1 MAMIAG
7 LSLGTI
13 FVVCAGGVLFSALLG
28 RKHIP
33 AVLAVAGAFSAILMA
48 LTSATVLLARQ
59 PFEVGLW
66 TLDGFGRFTIH
77 LDPLSSIFLFVSGV
91 VYFSISL
98 FVGSFLRNQVDDPHP
113 TLRFSILYFALMAA
127 VVLILVAGDTVL
139 FLISWECMS
148 ILCFLLINYDPR
160 GQSDKSAGYI
170 MLAMSE
176 AGFLAVAVAFLLLAR
191 SAADLSFASLRS
203 ASGSL
208 SPQALWLTFLL
219 GFFGFGV
226 KAGLVPVNFWLP
238 RSYTAAPPVFVPVF
252 AGITLNLGFYGIL
265 RLNADLMHAGFGTG
279 LLALITGSVTALVGI
294 LYATTDGDMK
304 TMLAHSSIENAGII
318 VAAVGAFLVF
328 RALGQPVAA
337 ALAIS
342 AALYHMANHSV
353 YKTLLFEG
361 AGHVEAATDTRDMD
375 RLGGLARVLPGLS
388 AIFLVGCLAISAVPP
403 FNGFV
408 SEWMTLQALLRS
420 AILASTSVRIVFA
433 LCGAALALTAAL
445 AVTCFVKVYAMNFL
459 GIRRGT
465 WEPQARTQAMS
476 KFPLAILAVVCLLL
490 GILPTYVLPIL
501 NQSVEPLAGASIT
514 TALVQP
520 FFSATPQNAQ
530 LPAAFLQ
537 DFHNLGAQTGKGFV
551 PGRGLVVLL
560 RGLEANPV
568 VFAMS
573 PSYSVVALTL
583 LLVVTWFV
591 VTRLTKRRTLARR
604 PLWAGGIPRL
614 LPSMTY
620 TGTGFSNPVRVV
632 FQAIFRPNITED
644 TRQTVAVH
652 FRTAIHRQ
660 REETH
665 VVDRLLLKPIGAAV
679 QWIAAFLAGMHH
691 GRLNAYIAYVLAFLL
706 LVLFFYRGG

>member
-1 MAMIAG
+1 MATTGPFLVA
-7 LSLGTI
+7 I
-13 FVVCAGGVLFSALLG
+13 FVVCAAGVFFSALLG
-28 RKHIP
+28 RKRVRF
-33 AVLAVAGAFSAILMA
+33 VLAVAGALSAILMV
-48 LTSATVLLARQ
+48 LTSASVLVMGQ
-59 PFEVGLW
+59 PFEAALW

-77 LDPLSSIFLFVSGV
+77 LDSLSSVFLLITGV

-98 FVGSFLRNQVDDPHP
+98 FVGSFLRSQAGEAHPH
-113 TLRFSILYFALMAA
+113 LYFSALYFALMAS
-127 VVLILVAGDTVL
+127 VVLILVAGDIVL
-139 FLISWECMS
+139 FLMSWECMS

-176 AGFLAVAVAFLLLAR
+176 AGFLAVAVAFLFLAR
-191 SAADLSFASLRS
+191 SATDFSFAALRA
-203 ASGSL
+203 ASETL
-208 SPQALWLTFLL
+208 PPQTLWLPFLL

-238 RSYTAAPPVFVPVF
+238 RSYTAAPPVFIPAF

-265 RLNADLMHAGFGTG
+265 RLNTDLIHAGYGMG
-279 LLALITGSVTALVGI
+279 LVALITGSVTALVGI

-304 TMLAHSSIENAGII
+304 TMLAHSSIENAGIV
-318 VAAVGAFLVF
+318 VAALGAFLVF
-328 RALGQPVAA
+328 RAFGQPVPA
-337 ALAIS
+337 ALALS
-342 AALYHMANHSV
+342 AALYHMVNHSI

-361 AGHVEAATDTRDMD
+361 AGHVEAATGTRDMD
-375 RLGGLARVLPGLS
+375 QLGGLARLLPGLS

-408 SEWMTLQALLRS
+408 SEWMALQALLRS
-420 AILASTSVRIVFA
+420 AVLASTSVRIVFA

-445 AVTCFVKVYAMNFL
+445 AVTCFVKTYAMNFL

-465 WEPQARTQAMS
+465 WELRGGIEAMS
-476 KFPLAILAVVCLLL
+476 KFPLGYLAVVCLLL

-501 NQSVEPLAGASIT
+501 NQSVESLAGASVA

-520 FFSATPQNAQ
+520 FFTATPENAQ

-537 DFHNLGAQTGKGFV
+537 DFHNLGAQTGRGLI

-560 RGLEANPV
+560 RGGEANPV

-573 PSYSVVALTL
+573 PSYSIIA
-583 LLVVTWFV
+583 LVVLFAVAWFGV
-591 VTRLTKRRTLARR
+591 RRLTRHRALSRR
-604 PLWAGGIPRL
+604 PVWAGGIPRL
-614 LPSMTY
+614 LPLFTY

-632 FQAIFRPNITED
+632 FQAIFRPNIIED

-665 VVDRLLLKPIGAAV
+665 VVDRLLLKPVGTAV
-679 QWIAAFLAGMHH
+679 QRVAAFLAGMHH
-691 GRLNAYIAYVLAFLL
+691 GKLNAYITYVLAFLL
-706 LVLFFYRGG
+706 LMLFIYRGS